1 MAVFRIQR
9 IAIWDRIMGEP
20 ILAKAQGTYSPSCNQ
35 CSLSNICLPMAVN
48 HDDLYRLEAVVTP
61 GKIFDRGE
69 LVFRQCDPF
78 KSCFA
83 VQGGAIKTYFVSE
96 DGEKQVTGF
105 YLPGEVIALDSV
117 SADHYSCSAE
127 ALERSSLC
135 EIPLNRLEEL
145 AARIP
150 SLQHH
155 FFQLMSREIQNSQQM
170 SMLLSR
176 RTAEERLATFLLS
189 LSTRFRRRRLSPT
202 HFRLPMAR
210 NDIANYLGLAVETV
224 SRVLTRFQKQEL
236 VCFHG
241 RNCTL
246 SDING
251 LKDIVHKY
259 TSLCE

>member
-1 MAVFRIQR
+1 MV
-9 IAIWDRIMGEP
+9 EP
-20 ILAKAQGTYSPSCNQ
+20 ILAKAQETSNLSCNQ
-35 CSLSNICLPMAVN
+35 CSLGNVCLPIAVSHEN
-48 HDDLYRLEAVVTP
+48 LYRLEAVVNQ
-61 GKIFDRGE
+61 GKVFDKGE
-69 LVFRQCDPF
+69 LIFRQSDPF

-117 SADHYSCSAE
+117 NTDHYSCSAE

-145 AARIP
+145 ATRIP
-150 SLQHH
+150 SLQQH
-155 FFQLMSREIQNSQQM
+155 FFQLMSREIRNSHQM
-170 SMLLSR
+170 SMLLNR
-176 RTAEERLATFLLS
+176 KTAEERLASFLLS
-189 LSTRFRRRRLSPT
+189 ISTRFYRRRLSPA

-210 NDIANYLGLAVETV
+210 SDIANFLGLAVETV

-236 VCFHG
+236 VYFQG

-246 SDING
+246 VNIDG
-251 LKDIVHKY
+251 LRDIVNKY
-259 TSLCE
+259 NPPNE

>member
-1 MAVFRIQR
+1 
-9 IAIWDRIMGEP
+9 MGEP
-20 ILAKAQGTYSPSCNQ
+20 ILARAQGTYIPSCNQ
-35 CSLSNICLPMAVN
+35 CSLSNICLPIAVS
-48 HDDLYRLEAVVTP
+48 HEDLYRLEAVVSQ

-69 LVFRQCDPF
+69 LVFRQCDRF

-105 YLPGEVIALDSV
+105 YLPGEVVALDSV
-117 SADHYSCSAE
+117 STNHYSCSAE

-150 SLQHH
+150 SLQQH
-155 FFQLMSREIQNSQQM
+155 FFQLMSHEIQSGQQM

-176 RTAEERLATFLLS
+176 RTADERLASFLLS
-189 LSTRFRRRRLSPT
+189 LSTRFNRRRLSPT

-236 VCFHG
+236 VLFHG

-246 SDING
+246 VDIDG
-251 LKDIVHKY
+251 LKNIVHHY
-259 TSLCE
+259 NSLCE

>member
-1 MAVFRIQR
+1 
-9 IAIWDRIMGEP
+9 MGEP
-20 ILAKAQGTYSPSCNQ
+20 ILAKAQGTNSPSCNQ
-35 CSLSNICLPMAVN
+35 CSLSNVCLPIAVT
-48 HDDLYRLEAVVTP
+48 HDDLYRLETVVKQ

-69 LVFRQCDPF
+69 LVFHQCDPF

-83 VQGGAIKTYFVSE
+83 VQGGAIKTYFVSA

-117 SADHYSCSAE
+117 DTDHYSCSAE

-145 AARIP
+145 AAQIP

-155 FFQLMSREIQNSQQM
+155 FFQLMSHEIQNSQQM

-176 RTAEERLATFLLS
+176 KTAEERLATFLLS
-189 LSTRFRRRRLSPT
+189 LSSRFCRRRLSPT
-202 HFRLPMAR
+202 QFRLPMAR

-236 VCFHG
+236 VSFQG

-246 SDING
+246 VDIDG
-251 LKDIVHKY
+251 LKDIVHRFASSCK
-259 TSLCE
+259 

>member
-1 MAVFRIQR
+1 
-9 IAIWDRIMGEP
+9 MGEP
-20 ILAKAQGTYSPSCNQ
+20 IFVKAQGNYSPSCNQ
-35 CSLSNICLPMAVN
+35 CSLSNVCLPIAVSPG
-48 HDDLYRLEAVVTP
+48 DLHRLESVVSQ

-78 KSCFA
+78 RSCFA

-117 SADHYSCSAE
+117 STDHYSCSAE

-135 EIPLNRLEEL
+135 EIPLNHLEEL
-145 AARIP
+145 TAGIP
-150 SLQHH
+150 SFQQH

-170 SMLLSR
+170 SILLSR
-176 RTAEERLATFLLS
+176 KTAEERLATFLLS

-210 NDIANYLGLAVETV
+210 HDIANYLGLAVETV

-236 VCFHG
+236 VRFHG

-246 SDING
+246 VDIDG
-251 LKDIVHKY
+251 LRDIVHKY
-259 TSLCE
+259 SSLCE

>member
-1 MAVFRIQR
+1 LLAGQGRNFYDELDTWKFSETTAPSTGFESWVSQFSPGHRERISLP
-9 IAIWDRIMGEP
+9 AI
-20 ILAKAQGTYSPSCNQ
+20 
-35 CSLSNICLPMAVN
+35 
-48 HDDLYRLEAVVTP
+48 
-61 GKIFDRGE
+61 
-69 LVFRQCDPF
+69 
-78 KSCFA
+78 
-83 VQGGAIKTYFVSE
+83 SE

-105 YLPGEVIALDSV
+105 YLPGEVVALDSV
-117 SADHYSCSAE
+117 STNHYSCSAE

-150 SLQHH
+150 SLQQH
-155 FFQLMSREIQNSQQM
+155 FFQLMSHEIQSGQQM

-176 RTAEERLATFLLS
+176 RTAEERLASFLLS
-189 LSTRFRRRRLSPT
+189 LSTRFNRRRLSPT

-236 VCFHG
+236 VLFHG

-246 SDING
+246 VDIDG
-251 LKDIVHKY
+251 LKNIVHHY
-259 TSLCE
+259 NSLCE